1 MNNPI
6 LWVILLAPFF
16 FFALTLSFGLS
27 AQKEAKISYR
37 FSQYF
42 PYELF
47 QGKKNYTLPA
57 RVFAGLTAT
66 SLLFGPI
73 YGMVF
78 LPSSAFLLSNLGFLW
93 FLCALTDCAAALIYA
108 LTWIPLSK
116 EKLHLSLFF
125 AESATLSI
133 LHSAYFFF
141 FFSGYRKGA
150 LVNGNPL
157 LIAAIVSVLLFL
169 LSFLPLL
176 NPKLKDYAKLEAHTL
191 PDGSVELR
199 RPKIFPLAASEWWEI
214 LLGLLGFLT
223 DGILLMWLAITL
235 NQ

>member
-1 MNNPI
+1 M
-6 LWVILLAPFF
+6 
-16 FFALTLSFGLS
+16 
-27 AQKEAKISYR
+27 
-37 FSQYF
+37 
-42 PYELF
+42 
-47 QGKKNYTLPA
+47 
-57 RVFAGLTAT
+57 
-66 SLLFGPI
+66 
-73 YGMVF
+73 
-78 LPSSAFLLSNLGFLW
+78 
-93 FLCALTDCAAALIYA
+93 
-108 LTWIPLSK
+108 
-116 EKLHLSLFF
+116 
-125 AESATLSI
+125 
-133 LHSAYFFF
+133 
-141 FFSGYRKGA
+141 
-150 LVNGNPL
+150 NGNPL